1 MDKKDNMP
9 IWRKVLVAI
18 CSLLIIVCLILVGNI
33 NSIITNEESE
43 RNTITA
49 IFESNKILKPFLEF
63 EELSEQ
69 EQEIFI
75 RCNEAILSEHDYD
88 PKYCHILYN
97 NGRFVNVFG
106 KEVFDSLIN
115 EYDYRCEMLRNKVV
129 SDAFNYLYS
138 PFTPN
143 GTRDNRKGLGTDW
156 EEYNQMS
163 IPAKENF
170 IRSDF
175 QGRYEKIVEKENNHR
190 DLWKSILFSIVL
202 VSGLS
207 IFCLVVNKIGKKN
220 IHARNL
226 ALYTIISFVI
236 AFVICI
242 VMAIGNHDLDDILV
256 VIILYYLP
264 SVVVLSMMEVF
275 LARKSHQN
283 YYSYY
288 LIPEWLLKK
297 LNITNEFRKRLLM
310 PFLIYPFFYIVPL
323 PLVGILFFAFYI
335 IPVLLILGIIWIV
348 LWIREGKKMD
358 CKPQAQNDKAR
369 LYCRHCGKLI
379 DADSDFCRYCGK
391 KL

>member
-18 CSLLIIVCLILVGNI
+18 CSLLIIACLILVGNI

-75 RCNEAILSEHDYD
+75 RRNETILSEHDYD

-156 EEYNQMS
+156 EEYNHMS
-163 IPAKENF
+163 IPAKENY

-175 QGRYEKIVEKENNHR
+175 QHKYEIIVEKEDMQRKMLESVLYVIIIASGLGIFFLVSARIGKQNSHAR
-190 DLWKSILFSIVL
+190 SLAIYSIVCVAL
-202 VSGLS
+202 NIIIYGEMAIININSDETLAFVLLDFLPSIVILS
-207 IFCLVVNKIGKKN
+207 ITE
-220 IHARNL
+220 R
-226 ALYTIISFVI
+226 
-236 AFVICI
+236 
-242 VMAIGNHDLDDILV
+242 
-256 VIILYYLP
+256 
-264 SVVVLSMMEVF
+264 F
-275 LARKSHQN
+275 LANKSHQD
-283 YYSYY
+283 YQSCY
-288 LIPEWLLKK
+288 LIPMWLSDN
-297 LNITNEFRKRLLM
+297 LNLTNEFRKRLM
-310 PFLIYPFFYIVPL
+310 MIFLIYPFFFVVPL
-323 PLVGILFFAFYI
+323 PVIGMFFLVFYI
-335 IPVLLILGIIWIV
+335 LPVLLILGIIWIV
-348 LWIREGKKMD
+348 LWVREGKMMD
-358 CKPQAQNDKAR
+358 SQVQNDKAR

-379 DADSDFCRYCGK
+379 DADSDYCRYCGK
-391 KL
+391 RL